1 MKMAPNEMVKFT
13 NAGLPAQDL
22 GKFVKKAQESLQKA
36 RDHIQVGQRG
46 LFLRLTKNQG
56 EWVYGQENTQVEEGA
71 LWAVNPFSLQIG
83 AIAWPPNESTA
94 KQPIKKMKYIFDDNA
109 PDIIADQLP
118 DPAHGG
124 VWDPCVAFQ
133 CQCIG
138 GTDKKYKYEDIGK
151 VLSYQQNSD
160 GGKRGFD
167 DLLASI
173 MQQIGDNPKLCVP
186 VIELLTD
193 SYQHPKWGTQYKPIF
208 RVDHWVAMTGENTKV
223 VPEEGDEEDDQGA
236 EQQEEAQDEPQQE
249 AETQTAQTTRRRGP
263 ATAETQATRGR
274 RGPAAAAAQ
283 PAQQV
288 DRGVVRR
295 RRRG

>member
-1 MKMAPNEMVKFT
+1 MATNEMVKFT
-13 NAGLPAQDL
+13 NAGLPAKDL
-22 GKFVKKAQESLQKA
+22 GTFVKKAQESLQKA

-46 LFLRLTKNQG
+46 LFLRLTKNNG

-94 KQPIKKMKYIFDDNA
+94 KQPLKKMKYIFDDNA
-109 PDIIADQLP
+109 PDIVADMLP

-138 GTDKKYKYEDIGK
+138 GLDKKYKYEDVGK

-173 MQQIGDNPKLCVP
+173 MQQLGEDPKNCVP
-186 VIELLTD
+186 IVELLTD
-193 SYQHPKWGTQYKPIF
+193 SYQHAKWGTQYKPIF
-208 RVDHWVAMTGENTKV
+208 KIHEWMAMTGDNTKV
-223 VPEEGDEEDDQGA
+223 VPDEGEEEAEGEEQPEETAQEAQGEEQQADDQ
-236 EQQEEAQDEPQQE
+236 P
-249 AETQTAQTTRRRGP
+249 RRGGRRGAAAEP
-263 ATAETQATRGR
+263 ARGR
-274 RGPAAAAAQ
+274 RGPAAQ

-288 DRGVVRR
+288 DRGVVQRR